1 MMELI
6 ADFFDIRCCECG
18 EQITIFKD
26 DLAQL
31 GA

>member
-6 ADFFDIRCCECG
+6 SDSFDIRCCECG

-26 DLAQL
+26 DLDI
-31 GA
+31 